1 MVRSRSFSFRRSLG
15 LVAGSLLAVG
25 TLAVVGAGPA
35 GAAVNVS
42 NFAISPSPAAFVYTG
57 ATSQT
62 ASSETFTLTNNW
74 TPGATLTFTVAPSD
88 AAAGPT
94 GNCLAGTSDYV
105 EYAAA
110 PTVSAT
116 GATGNST
123 SDTTPTFSTALS
135 SNTANDHSCTGTSSL
150 NDILSVIITNTPTG
164 TNTDTF
170 AVTISNITY
179 SVGSA
184 AVTGPIYMVSSPAG
198 AAANANVVI
207 KASATASGN
216 SPATIV
222 TSGAAS
228 TAVSNIVVTETA
240 ARAVSGSICVTPLS
254 GVTSFTF
261 SGTPTT
267 TASTGTGAGTVSG
280 TAIAAGDI
288 VVTVTASTTA
298 ATTYTISGV
307 SVINSGA
314 GTGLAYASVTTGGS
328 SCANDTGTVVAAQ
341 IPVFNSA
348 PKLKASISG
357 PDTDATAIA
366 ELEAAYPPTIAAGCV
381 PSKTVV
387 LATDQN
393 FPDALSASYLAGY
406 LHTGLL
412 LTPTASLSSET
423 RAAIQAEGITN
434 VYVVG
439 GPLAVSQNTI
449 SQITSTPAY
458 SCGGP
463 GVGTATG
470 ADINVTGPIFGQT
483 QYDTSQDIAV
493 TPPLSNV
500 GSIDLAG
507 AYANQYNDTT
517 GNDSG
522 SPESTGALK
531 TAIVASGA
539 NFPDASAASVMAYYD
554 QFPLVLTDPNTLS
567 SQASSAL
574 SALGIKQV
582 IVLGGPLAVSNAD
595 VTSIIGMG
603 ISVIRIAGQD
613 ATDTALNLASFEL
626 NQQGTTFSG
635 LGWGA
640 TTGSTQWGNT
650 VLVARGDFYSDA
662 LAGSVLAHI
671 APTPLL
677 LTEDPTSIGTYLPAF
692 LNSGGSTA
700 GIDNLN
706 LVTGY
711 SGNIQ
716 VVQPLGGP
724 LALNASTLI
733 ALVDAVATG

>member
-1 MVRSRSFSFRRSLG
+1 MVRSRLFSIRRSLG
-15 LVAGSLLAVG
+15 LVAGILLAVG

-35 GAAVNVS
+35 GAAVTVS
-42 NFAISPSPAAFVYTG
+42 SFGISPSPAAFVYTG
-57 ATSQT
+57 ATGQT
-62 ASSETFTLTNNW
+62 ASSETFTLQNNW
-74 TPGATLTFTVAPSD
+74 SPGTTLTFTVAPSD
-88 AAAGPT
+88 AVSAVAP
-94 GNCLAGTSDYV
+94 GNCIAGTADYV
-105 EYAAA
+105 TYTAA
-110 PTVSAT
+110 PTITAV
-116 GATGNST
+116 GAAGNST
-123 SDTTPTFSTALS
+123 SDAAPVFSTAFT
-135 SNTANDHSCTGTSSL
+135 SNANDKTNNASCTSL
-150 NDILSVIITNTPTG
+150 NDVLSVIITNAPAG
-164 TNTDTF
+164 TSTDTF
-170 AVTISNITY
+170 TVTISNITY
-179 SVGSA
+179 SVGST
-184 AVTGPIYMVSSPAG
+184 AVTGDVYFVASTGTAVS
-198 AAANANVVI
+198 NANVVT

-216 SPATIV
+216 SPAATIARGG
-222 TSGAAS
+222 TGS
-228 TAVSNIVVTETA
+228 VSNIVVTETA
-240 ARAVSGSICVTPLS
+240 AKAVSGSICITPIS

-261 SGTPTT
+261 TAPNPTT
-267 TASTGTGAGTVSG
+267 TAAPTTTGAGTVTS
-280 TAIAAGDI
+280 TAIDGSGDI
-288 VVTVTASTTA
+288 LVTVTGSSTV
-298 ATTYTISGV
+298 ATTYTISGISV
-307 SVINSGA
+307 SNSGS
-314 GTGLAYASVTTGGS
+314 GTGLAYAAVTTGGAT
-328 SCANDTGTVVAAQ
+328 CAADTGTVVAAQ

-348 PKLKASISG
+348 PKLNASISG

-366 ELEAAYPPTIAAGCV
+366 ELEAAYPIGSGCV
-381 PSKTVV
+381 ASKTVV

-412 LTPTASLSSET
+412 LTPTANLSSET
-423 RAAIQAEGITN
+423 RAALQAEGITN

-522 SPESTGALK
+522 SPGATGALK

-567 SQASSAL
+567 SQASTAL

-613 ATDTALNLASFEL
+613 ATDTALHLASFEL
-626 NQQGTTFSG
+626 NQQGTNFTG

-640 TTGSTQWGNT
+640 TGKWGNT

-662 LAGSVLAHI
+662 LAGSVLAKL

-677 LTEDPTSIGTYLPAF
+677 LTEDPTSLGTYLPAF
-692 LNSGGSTA
+692 LNAGGSAA

-716 VVQPLGGP
+716 IVQPLGGP
-724 LALNASTLI
+724 LALNASTLS
-733 ALVDAVATG
+733 ALVAAVATG